1 MPMRSLVV
9 DDARVTQ
16 LILERILSSYGECS
30 VAKNGTEA
38 VQVFC
43 EALEAGRG
51 YDLVCLDMGLPDFGG
66 LEILTK
72 IRALEEQR
80 GGSEENRA
88 RVIAITASSDA
99 ATIKAFTQMG
109 DGYIL
114 KPINR
119 ERLIRDIVNLGL
131 IAPSAGE
138 TQLIGDLVR
147 LCRSDSLPMKTLAQ
161 LMAEIAGSVGRQGSG
176 GRAVS

>member
-1 MPMRSLVV
+1 MPLRSLVV

-16 LILERILSSYGECS
+16 LILERILSGYGECA
-30 VAKNGTEA
+30 VARNGAEA
-38 VQVFC
+38 MQAFSG
-43 EALEAGRG
+43 ALEAGRG
-51 YDLVCLDMGLPDFGG
+51 HDLICLDMGLPDFGG
-66 LEILTK
+66 LELLTK

-80 GGSEENRA
+80 SVPEAHRA

-99 ATIKAFTQMG
+99 ATIRAFTQMG

-131 IAPSAGE
+131 IAPSATE
-138 TQLIGDLVR
+138 TQVVNDLVK
-147 LCRSDSLPMKTLAQ
+147 LCQNDSLPMKTLVQ
-161 LMAEIAGSVGRQGSG
+161 LMSEIAGSIGRQSSA
-176 GRAVS
+176 RRQ